1 MMLNFEESEPSER
14 SFELIRDCFVSMLR
28 QWFLRTRS
36 WKLIPAI
43 LFALLQV
50 EAFAL
55 WWHLPMHLPHPAIWT
70 IDSPEGMELLV
81 VSAGAI
87 TVLVATLTAVCVRN
101 FAGRRVGG
109 SRARRSTF

>member
-28 QWFLRTRS
+28 QWFLRTGS

-50 EAFAL
+50 KAFAL